1 VLADA
6 ARMPFREGEFDL
18 VVAYMS
24 VHDVDGMTDAVGE
37 AARVL
42 QPAGRLC
49 LAIPHP
55 LNTAGDFAGRDP
67 AAPFVIADSYLDEH
81 PAPWV
86 RDKDGFRLTFHSEH
100 RPLESYTRALAAAG
114 LLTEA
119 IREVGVPEH
128 LVTSNP
134 ADDHWRRIP
143 LFLHLRAVKPG

>member
-86 RDKDGFRLTFHSEH
+86 RDKDGSASPSTASTGRWSPTPG
-100 RPLESYTRALAAAG
+100 R
-114 LLTEA
+114 
-119 IREVGVPEH
+119 
-128 LVTSNP
+128 
-134 ADDHWRRIP
+134 WRR
-143 LFLHLRAVKPG
+143 PGC